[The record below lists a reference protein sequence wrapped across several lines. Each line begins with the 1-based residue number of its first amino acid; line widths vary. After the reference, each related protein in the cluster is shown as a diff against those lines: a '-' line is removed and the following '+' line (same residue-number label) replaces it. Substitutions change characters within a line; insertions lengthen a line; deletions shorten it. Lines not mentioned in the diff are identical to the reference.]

1 MPLNDLHVIDPR
13 SDDAYDTWVGSRRA
27 STVFHS
33 SAWARLLAESYR
45 FRPAYLLLNRAW
57 EVAACLPLMEVDSLI
72 TGRRGVSL
80 CFSDSCGAVAD
91 GQEEFQALL
100 QAALAHGRKRKW
112 RYLEFRGERF
122 LEGEVASSCFV
133 NHTLA
138 LCRDTDEMLARVR
151 KSTARGIR
159 KALKEGV
166 RVQFHQDLEGVLT
179 YYKLHC
185 LTRKRQGVPPQPRS
199 YFVNLHRHLIGRGL
213 GFAVLAYHA
222 GIAVAGAICLHYG
235 SNAIYKYGASDERY
249 QSLRANNLLFWEM
262 ITRCAQSGFDS
273 LSLGRTD
280 PDNSGLIHFKD
291 GWGGVRSELR
301 YHRYDLRA
309 GGFCGPGAEGWNYS
323 ALLKK
328 LPGGMLRALGELGY
342 RHMG

>member
-13 SDDAYDTWVGSRRA
+13 NDDAYDAWVGSRRA
-27 STVFHS
+27 STVFHC
-33 SAWARLLAESYR
+33 SAWARLLADSYR
-45 FRPAYLLLNRAW
+45 FRPAYLLLNRES

-80 CFSDSCGAVAD
+80 CFSDSCEAVAD
-91 GQEEFQALL
+91 GREEFHALL
-100 QAALAHGRKRKW
+100 QGALARGRERNW

-122 LEGEVASSCFV
+122 LEGEVPSSCFV
-133 NHTLA
+133 HHTVA
-138 LCRDTDEMLARVR
+138 LSRDTDEILARVR
-151 KSTARGIR
+151 KSMVRGIR
-159 KALKEGV
+159 KAQKEGV
-166 RVQFHQDLEGVLT
+166 RVRFHQDLAGVLA
-179 YYKLHC
+179 YYDLHC

-213 GFAVLAYHA
+213 GFTLLAYHA
-222 GIAVAGAICLHYG
+222 GAAVAGAICLHYG

-262 ITRCAQSGFDS
+262 ITRCAQNGFDS

-280 PDNSGLIHFKD
+280 TDNSGLIHFKD

-301 YHRYDLRA
+301 YYRYDFRK
-309 GGFCGPGAEGWNYS
+309 GGFCGPGPRGWDYS
-323 ALLKK
+323 ALMKK
-328 LPGGMLRALGELGY
+328 LPRAMLRALGELGY